1 MKHDDLAPFIPDYS
15 EVSKQDALLLLSEPK
30 NIEWCDN
37 KGIISRED
45 EADINSD
52 ILNQLIEI
60 AQLRFV
66 TKNKKLGEISAEAK
80 RVLQKQK

>member
-15 EVSKQDALLLLSEPK
+15 EVSKQDALLLLSQPE

-45 EADINSD
+45 EADINDD

-60 AQLRFV
+60 GELRFV